1 MSWTLY
7 ISSRSISI
15 FLNSFPLCVSL
26 QAWNVTILIIIHFFQ
41 APILPPTLCIFSLNA
56 ATAPEQVLFPFS
68 RGGKL
73 RLKAVTQPGSGRAL
87 NYSGFWG
94 SSLVL
99 FYYYLP
105 HWVFIA
111 VWVLFLSCDTQGLL
125 SLQPTGFSN
134 WLRGLVALRHV
145 LLHGTWDLSSLT
157 RNRIHVP
164 WIRRWI
170 LTIRPPEKSHK
181 IHFCNNFFVFI
192 NLHFF
197 LFHFVFVKLISCF
210 PFRFWPLRK

>member
-1 MSWTLY
+1 MFFVFY
-7 ISSRSISI
+7 IKIKLLRIKVSAALQMMNIIMEMCYWIWKCINKSKSIMNRSRISCENLLRDT
-15 FLNSFPLCVSL
+15 FSFWLHL
-26 QAWNVTILIIIHFFQ
+26 
-41 APILPPTLCIFSLNA
+41 
-56 ATAPEQVLFPFS
+56 
-68 RGGKL
+68 
-73 RLKAVTQPGSGRAL
+73 
-87 NYSGFWG
+87 
-94 SSLVL
+94 
-99 FYYYLP
+99 
-105 HWVFIA
+105 VFIA